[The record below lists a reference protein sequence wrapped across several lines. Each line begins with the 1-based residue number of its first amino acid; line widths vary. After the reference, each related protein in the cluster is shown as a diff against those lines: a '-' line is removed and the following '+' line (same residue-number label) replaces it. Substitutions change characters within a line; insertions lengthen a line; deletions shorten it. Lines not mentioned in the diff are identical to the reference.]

1 MSHSHTLTHTYLLF
15 NVNRYIRVKRK
26 NQTFCLLC
34 AADDTFGTVKTRL
47 ASAFQQH
54 DPDNSSS
61 NSGMRL
67 QLPSTDPAEAA
78 AKILEDDVVV
88 GSELKEDAV
97 VHLVLAVSDSE
108 WETVDIEFTD
118 IQDAAA

>member
-1 MSHSHTLTHTYLLF
+1 
-15 NVNRYIRVKRK
+15 
-26 NQTFCLLC
+26 LLC

-67 QLPSTDPAEAA
+67 QLPVTDAEAA
-78 AKILEDDVVV
+78 AKILEDDTVV

-118 IQDAAA
+118 IQDAA

>member
-1 MSHSHTLTHTYLLF
+1 
-15 NVNRYIRVKRK
+15 
-26 NQTFCLLC
+26 LLC
-34 AADDTFGTVKTRL
+34 AADDTFGTVKSRL

-67 QLPSTDPAEAA
+67 QLPSSEAEAVP
-78 AKILEDDVVV
+78 KVLQDDAVV

-97 VHLVLAVSDSE
+97 VHLVLAMSDSE

-118 IQDAAA
+118 IKDAA

>member
-1 MSHSHTLTHTYLLF
+1 
-15 NVNRYIRVKRK
+15 
-26 NQTFCLLC
+26 LLC
-34 AADDTFGTVKTRL
+34 AAEDTFGTVKTRL

-67 QLPSTDPAEAA
+67 QLPSSGADTPV
-78 AKILEDDVVV
+78 KILEDDAVV

-97 VHLVLAVSDSE
+97 VHLVLAMSDSE
-108 WETVDIEFTD
+108 WESVDIEFTD
-118 IQDAAA
+118 IQDAA